1 MPSALLPRCFP
12 DAFCLC
18 PVPGFVSLR
27 RMIGIIMGSLS
38 DWEVMKFAAEK
49 LDQLQIPYEKRVISA
64 HRAPEL
70 LAEWAKTAEQRG
82 LKVIITGAGGSAHL
96 AGVTAALTHLPVL
109 GVPVMGWS
117 LNGLDSLLSIV
128 NMPGGIPVMTVS
140 IGKPGAINAAL
151 AAASILALNDPALR
165 ERLLAFREAQTKA
178 VVDAKL
184 PD

>member
-1 MPSALLPRCFP
+1 
-12 DAFCLC
+12 
-18 PVPGFVSLR
+18 
-27 RMIGIIMGSLS
+27 
-38 DWEVMKFAAEK
+38 
-49 LDQLQIPYEKRVISA
+49 
-64 HRAPEL
+64 
-70 LAEWAKTAEQRG
+70 
-82 LKVIITGAGGSAHL
+82 
-96 AGVTAALTHLPVL
+96 
-109 GVPVMGWS
+109 MGWS